1 MTNSITD
8 QPTKHSSDVISAVI
22 DFQTEGLFSIGVP
35 HAHEEDETWVDCGFE
50 STEEKTVRGYVGE
63 AGAGGGGDEDYAPG
77 YGGEGEEFSNGEA
90 YGN

>member
-8 QPTKHSSDVISAVI
+8 QPTKHSSDAISAVI

-50 STEEKTVRGYVGE
+50 STEEKTVRG
-63 AGAGGGGDEDYAPG
+63 GGGDEDYAPG